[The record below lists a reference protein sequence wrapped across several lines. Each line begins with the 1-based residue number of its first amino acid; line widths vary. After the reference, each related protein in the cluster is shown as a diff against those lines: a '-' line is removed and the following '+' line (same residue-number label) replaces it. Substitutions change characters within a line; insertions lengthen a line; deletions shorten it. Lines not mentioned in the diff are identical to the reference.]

1 LGSADY
7 KKDISQPRKLPLI
20 VTSLIERLSISYL
33 KSDANLNPLDI
44 DFIRLEQIKTI
55 GKVLV
60 FIASLLSIYM
70 GYLILENWFAGIL
83 LGLCFIIIYLN
94 FYLVLLSTIR
104 KSDFINNKKAIV
116 IEKTVSVKGV
126 NLIGDLKTY
135 DDTSGKKTAF
145 FSIALRLL
153 FLVILS
159 SFLSI
164 SAVLVLHQ
172 NVASKGVLIFKEE
185 STNKY
190 VDFLEKSYKTKQ
202 YKNRQFLKKLE
213 IELSLLN
220 IKKDSISGL
229 LNSSPKN
236 ESLIEDMKW
245 VTSDI
250 DGFKKDHQ
258 EEIVFLRKEINR
270 NDYQLLEKTEEFKK
284 NIENSLFFIQRIKFL
299 LHYYSPSFLIVFI
312 FSLGFFCLP
321 FFLRLMMLRSAKYTM
336 DDKLENFTKSIIEK
350 KHTQLVTEIE
360 GLTKDTDYK
369 KFLSKYHL
377 SSWPLHN
384 EHFEDPPFNTL
395 PKLDGRIKYR
405 KGSLSTY
412 LRQS

>member
-1 LGSADY
+1 MGSADY